1 MTTFEKNYDHKKNDR
16 IYVNWEVNWFFK
28 ENEDAKNWNFFMPLP
43 PPNVTWVLHIGHAQ
57 MLTIE
62 DIMVRYNR
70 MIWKKTLWIPWTDH
84 AWISTQVVVE
94 KKLKKEKNLTRQQ
107 LWRVK
112 FLQEVWKFVKESRS
126 TIISQSKKMWASL
139 DWSKEQFTLSERNF
153 RAVRKVFKELY
164 NKNKIYKSSYM
175 TNWCPRCQTVLSD
188 LEVLMKEWQGKLV
201 YIKYFVTWKWDSITV
216 ATTRPETM
224 FADVAIAVNPSD
236 KRYKKYIWKTVQ
248 IPIVNREIPVI
259 WDYDVDISF
268 WTWALKITPTHDK
281 ADFEIAKR
289 HDLPMDLYA
298 INKEGKLTDICWSF
312 AWTNVENSVELVIDY
327 LENIGNIEKV
337 EDYTHNVPRCERCDT
352 LVQPLVSE
360 QWFMDVQEAWDKSMQ
375 AIEKWEVNVVPS
387 RFNKTFYQ
395 WLGNLQPWCISRQ
408 LWWGHRIPVWTCKNW
423 HKNVFDE
430 DIILEKYNNSK
441 DENITWN
448 IWLDMIIFNLVADSK
463 LENPFNIERLIEVL
477 YQDSFV
483 KAQWKV
489 YESYIE
495 SYKLKSK
502 ELWLYE
508 EDLIKLENILE
519 SVKSEDVEIIME
531 AGNDLATYLMDSLF
545 LKPNDD
551 TYYFELSCKE
561 CWNNELD
568 QEEDTL
574 DTWFSSWLWPFTV
587 LGRPEKTD
595 LLKDFY
601 PNTVL
606 ETGYDIIFFWVARMM
621 IMWYENMW
629 WSEDNN
635 NFDWK
640 PFENVYLHWLVR
652 DEKWKKMSKSKWNVV
667 DPLDKIKDYGA
678 DPLRLSLVL
687 GTTPGNDLNFSD
699 DKIDYNSRFL
709 NKLWNASRF
718 VFNKAEVEDSEWI
731 VYEELYNLLKENK
744 EQLTSFDTWILSW
757 LDELI
762 EQVQDSMDKFY
773 FWEAFVNVQKYVWNK
788 FCDWYIE
795 ISKYDDGPFTPTVLL
810 YALWTIYKL
819 LHPVVP
825 FITEELWHK
834 MKFEWDLMMSNF
846 PNKLWIQRDETIDLL
861 VDIIIWLRTLRS
873 KNNIKP
879 HQEIDV
885 LIESFKVTKI
895 NKYKDILKKI
905 VVIWNIL
912 EKDNW
917 DFITSIIWDQ
927 KIWILIPESEV
938 DFKERL
944 KELENLLAEEE
955 QFLNWIRKLLSSP
968 WFRQNANENVIK
980 QKEGKK
986 EEIEAKILKIK
997 EEISKLK
1004 IKLK

>member
-1 MTTFEKNYDHKKNDR
+1 MTTFEKNYDHKKNDK

-28 ENEDAKNWNFFMPLP
+28 ENKNAKNWKFFIPLP

-70 MIWKKTLWIPWTDH
+70 MIWKKTLWIPGTDH

-112 FLQEVWKFVKESRS
+112 FLQEVWNFVKQSRA

-164 NKNKIYKSSYM
+164 NKWKIYKSSYM

-201 YIKYFVTWKWDSITV
+201 YIKYFITWKWDSITV

-248 IPIVNREIPVI
+248 IPIINREIPVI

-289 HDLPMDLYA
+289 HNLPMDLYA
-298 INKEGKLTDICWSF
+298 IDKDWKLTDICGSF
-312 AWTNVENSVELVIDY
+312 AWTKVDNAAELVIEH
-327 LENIGNIEKV
+327 LENIWNLEKV

-375 AIEKWEVNVVPS
+375 AIEKWEVNVVPK

-408 LWWGHRIPVWTCKNW
+408 LWWGHRIPVWTCSNW

-430 DIILEKYNNSK
+430 DVILEKYNNKES
-441 DENITWN
+441 NGN
-448 IWLDMIIFNLVADSK
+448 IWLDMMIFNLIADSK

-477 YQDSFV
+477 YEDSFV

-489 YESYIE
+489 YESYIN
-495 SYKLKSK
+495 SYKLKAK
-502 ELWLYE
+502 ELGKYE
-508 EDLIKLENILE
+508 EDLLKLEKILE
-519 SVKSEDVEIIME
+519 SVKSEDVDVIME
-531 AGNDLATYLMDSLF
+531 AGNDLATYLMNSLF

-551 TYYFELSCKE
+551 TYYFELSCSE
-561 CWNNELD
+561 CWDTKLT

-595 LLKDFY
+595 LLKEFY

-621 IMWYENMW
+621 IMAYENMW
-629 WSEDNN
+629 GDKNN
-635 NFDWK
+635 DNFDWK

-699 DKIDYNSRFL
+699 DKLDYNNRFL

-718 VFNKAEVEDSEWI
+718 AFNKAEIEESDGI
-731 VYEELYNLLKENK
+731 VYDELYNLLKDNK
-744 EQLTSFDTWILSW
+744 DQLTSFDTWILSG

-762 EQVQDSMDKFY
+762 DQVQDSMDKFY
-773 FWEAFVNVQKYVWNK
+773 FGEAFVNVQKYVWNK

-834 MKFEWDLMMSNF
+834 MKFEWDLMISSF

-885 LIESFKVTKI
+885 LIENFKNTKI
-895 NKYKDILKKI
+895 NKYEDILKKI
-905 VVIWNIL
+905 VVVWNIL
-912 EKDNW
+912 EKDDGNT
-917 DFITSIIWDQ
+917 ITDIVHDQ
-927 KIWILIPESEV
+927 KIGILIPESEV

-955 QFLNWIRKLLSSP
+955 QFLNWIRKLLASP
-968 WFRQNANENVIK
+968 WFRQNAKPEVIK
-980 QKEGKK
+980 QKEEKK
-986 EEIEAKILKIK
+986 EEIEGKILKIK